1 LSATAAILG
10 CSGPVLSKSER
21 AFFADAEPWGFILF
35 GRNIESPQ
43 QVRRLTEALRDA
55 VGRDDAP
62 ILVDQEG
69 GRVQRLGPPHWRR
82 YPPARAYSEL
92 AANDSLAT
100 REVARLGGRLM
111 AHDLNALGINVDCAP
126 VLDVPDDD
134 AHEVI
139 GDRAYARSAPE
150 VAVLGRAIAEGLIAG
165 GVLPVIKHMPGHGRA
180 QVDSHDDLPVV
191 AAAWDELEARDFAPF
206 KALSDMPMAM
216 TAHVVYAAV
225 DAKRPAT
232 TSKRVMRG
240 VIRHALGFDGLVIS
254 DDLAMN
260 ALEGGLRERAQA
272 AARAGCDVVLHC
284 GGELRD
290 MRAVVAGAEAL
301 KGKAERRA
309 NAALARIPKAVE
321 PFDVAAGHAR
331 FDAAFAGRW
340 AS

>member
-10 CSGPVLSKSER
+10 CSGPVLSKAEK

-55 VGRDDAP
+55 VGREDAP

-82 YPPARAYSEL
+82 YPPARAYAEL

-111 AHDLNALGINVDCAP
+111 AHDLNAVGINVDCAP
-126 VLDVPDDD
+126 VLDVPDPDG
-134 AHEVI
+134 HQVI
-139 GDRAYARSAPE
+139 GDRAYGRSAAE

-191 AAAWDELEARDFAPF
+191 EAGWDELEARDFAPF
-206 KALSDMPMAM
+206 RALSDMPMAM
-216 TAHVVYAAV
+216 TAHVLYAAV
-225 DAKRPAT
+225 DGKRPAT

-254 DDLAMN
+254 DDLSMN
-260 ALEGGLRERAQA
+260 ALEGGLRERAEQA
-272 AARAGCDVVLHC
+272 SRAGCDVVLHC
-284 GGELRD
+284 SGELRE
-290 MRAVVAGAEAL
+290 MKAVVAGVEPL

-309 NAALARIPKAVE
+309 TAALARIPKAVE

-331 FDAAFAGRW
+331 FDAAFGGRW